1 MEEIKNAHR
10 QLVSECE
17 RLAFKCQ
24 VAEEDRQ
31 KLLLKVEKR
40 QGEVNAVITEKNQV
54 QSLLREKD
62 VLIESL

>member
-1 MEEIKNAHR
+1 
-10 QLVSECE
+10 
-17 RLAFKCQ
+17 